1 MSDGTLLE
9 NATHAIDYVMRGPTG
24 GFVDDDNAIHRQ
36 SSDLAIV

>member
-1 MSDGTLLE
+1 
-9 NATHAIDYVMRGPTG
+9 MRGPTG